1 MRRIPGLGQGQGGLC
16 CPRSADVFARLV
28 GLLLFTVGT
37 AGCGMLGQ
45 PQAQGASPPR
55 SVPQIGYIGADD
67 QVYVSDTDGSA
78 ARQLTAQVS
87 GLSNDQGWTFRW
99 PTYSPDGRRLAFA
112 GYRTQSGAL
121 LSSAVLSADTSQ
133 SNSSVVLESTDLAP
147 IYLYWSPDS
156 RHLTALL
163 QRGSSLELHLLDSAG
178 QEAPRRL
185 LVGQPLYWSW
195 ASDGKTLAVHVG
207 SDPRSSDTWVGLLHV
222 TDASIQEERFPDAPG
237 GFRAPAWAPGAA
249 ADRLAYVALGGGTSI
264 LTIRNTAGQSTR
276 LASSTT
282 DIAFSWS
289 PQGDWLAFASAS
301 PNTPATYTGVE
312 VVRADGSERHRLSQ
326 DALVAFYWAP
336 DGKRLAL
343 LGLDPAAQAL
353 AWSVVS
359 VDGKQHQTLTSF
371 VPSSDFAFQLPFF
384 DQYAQS
390 TRLWSADG
398 QKLVYGATG
407 GSQRRNGST
416 LTEQVMLLDASG
428 QAAPAAI
435 AQGSVAVWS
444 PAN

>member
-1 MRRIPGLGQGQGGLC
+1 L
-16 CPRSADVFARLV
+16 
-28 GLLLFTVGT
+28 
-37 AGCGMLGQ
+37 LGQ
-45 PQAQGASPPR
+45 PQQAQSTPAPR
-55 SVPQIGYIGADD
+55 SVPHIGYIGADD
-67 QVYVSDTDGSA
+67 QVYVSETGGSA
-78 ARQLTAQVS
+78 IRQLTAQVA

-99 PTYSPDGRRLAFA
+99 PTFSPDGRRLAFA

-121 LSSAVLSADTSQ
+121 LSSAVLSADISQ
-133 SNSSVVLESTDLAP
+133 TNSSVVLESTDLAP

-163 QRGSSLELHLLDSAG
+163 QHGSTLELHLLDSAG
-178 QEAPRRL
+178 TEAPRRL

-195 ASDGKTLAVHVG
+195 ASDGKTVAVHAG
-207 SDPRSSDTWVGLLHV
+207 DPQTGDAWVGLLHV
-222 TDASIQEERFPDAPG
+222 ADDSTVVERFADAPG
-237 GFRAPAWAPGAA
+237 GFRAPAWAPGAGA
-249 ADRLAYVALGGGTSI
+249 ADKLAYVALGGGTSI
-264 LTIRNTAGQSTR
+264 LTIRNAIGQLTR
-276 LASSTT
+276 LASSQT

-289 PQGDWLAFASAS
+289 PPGDWLAFASAS
-301 PNTPATYTGVE
+301 TTMRATYSGVE
-312 VVRADGSERHRLSQ
+312 VAHADGSERHRLSQ
-326 DALVAFYWAP
+326 DPLVAFYWAP

-343 LGLDPAAQAL
+343 LGLDQAAQAL
-353 AWSVVS
+353 SWSVVS
-359 VDGKQHQTLTSF
+359 VDGKQNQALASF

-407 GSQRRNGST
+407 GSERRNGST
-416 LTEQVMLLDASG
+416 LSEQVMLLDASG
-428 QAAPAAI
+428 QAATAPL

>member
-1 MRRIPGLGQGQGGLC
+1 M
-16 CPRSADVFARLV
+16 FARLV
-28 GLLLFTVGT
+28 GLLLFTVSM
-37 AGCGMLGQ
+37 AGCGLLSQPPGQ
-45 PQAQGASPPR
+45 DAPPPPR

-67 QVYVSDTDGSA
+67 QVYVSETNGSA

-87 GLSNDQGWTFRW
+87 GLSNDQGWTYRW

-121 LSSAVLSADTSQ
+121 LSSAVLSADTGPASA
-133 SNSSVVLESTDLAP
+133 NPSVVLESTDLAP
-147 IYLYWSPDS
+147 IYLYWSPVS

-163 QRGSSLELHLLDSAG
+163 QRGSTLELHLLDSTG

-195 ASDGKTLAVHVG
+195 APDAKTLAVHVG
-207 SDPRSSDTWVGLLHV
+207 ADPQSPDTWVGLLHV
-222 TDASIQEERFPDAPG
+222 SDASAQEERFPDAPG

-249 ADRLAYVALGGGTSI
+249 DTLAYVALGGGTSI
-264 LTIRNTAGQSTR
+264 LSVRNTAGQVTR
-276 LASSTT
+276 ITSSPT

-289 PQGDWLAFASAS
+289 LPGDWLAFASAS
-301 PNTPATYTGVE
+301 TDTPATYSGVE
-312 VVRADGSERHRLSQ
+312 VARADGSQRHRLSS
-326 DALVAFYWAP
+326 DPLVAFYWAP
-336 DGKRLAL
+336 DGTRLAL
-343 LGLDPAAQAL
+343 LGLDTAAQAL

-407 GSQRRNGST
+407 GSERRNGSA
-416 LTEQVMLLDASG
+416 LTEQVMLLDTTG

-444 PAN
+444 PAK

>member
-1 MRRIPGLGQGQGGLC
+1 
-16 CPRSADVFARLV
+16 VFTRLV
-28 GLLLFTVGT
+28 GLLLFTASL
-37 AGCGMLGQ
+37 AGCGLLSQ
-45 PQAQGASPPR
+45 PEATSTAPPR

-67 QVYVSDTDGSA
+67 QVYVSEPDGSS

-87 GLSNDQGWTFRW
+87 GLSNDQGWTYRW
-99 PTYSPDGRRLAFA
+99 PTYSPDGRHLAFA

-121 LSSAVLSADTSQ
+121 LSSAVLSSDVGQA
-133 SNSSVVLESTDLAP
+133 NASVVLESTDLAP

-163 QRGSSLELHLLDSAG
+163 QRGSNLELHLLDSAG
-178 QEAPRRL
+178 KEAPRKL

-207 SDPRSSDTWVGLLHV
+207 ADPQSSDTWVGLLHV
-222 TDASIQEERFPDAPG
+222 TDASTQEERFPDAPG
-237 GFRAPAWAPGAA
+237 GFRAPAWAPGASV
-249 ADRLAYVALGGGTSI
+249 DKLAYVALGGGRSI
-264 LTIRNTAGQSTR
+264 LTVRNAAGQITR
-276 LASSTT
+276 ITSSAT
-282 DIAFSWS
+282 DVAFNWS
-289 PQGDWLAFASAS
+289 PPGDWLAFASAS
-301 PNTPATYTGVE
+301 ADTPAAYTGLE
-312 VVRADGSERHRLSQ
+312 VARADGSERHSLSQ
-326 DALVAFYWAP
+326 DPLVAFYWAP

-343 LGLDPAAQAL
+343 LGLDAPAQAL
-353 AWSVVS
+353 SWSVVS
-359 VDGKQHQTLTSF
+359 VDGKQRQSLTSF

-398 QKLVYGATG
+398 QKLVYGAGG
-407 GSQRRNGST
+407 GSERRNGST
-416 LTEQVMLLDASG
+416 LSEHVMLLDAAG
-428 QAAPAAI
+428 QAAPAAV

>member
-1 MRRIPGLGQGQGGLC
+1 M
-16 CPRSADVFARLV
+16 FARLV
-28 GLLLFTVGT
+28 GLLLFTAGV
-37 AGCGMLGQ
+37 AGCGLLGQ
-45 PQAQGASPPR
+45 PLARDAAPPPR

-67 QVYVSDTDGSA
+67 QVYVSETNGSA
-78 ARQLTAQVS
+78 ARQLTAQVA
-87 GLSNDQGWTFRW
+87 GLSNDQGWTYRW

-121 LSSAVLSADTSQ
+121 LSSAVLSADIGQ
-133 SNSSVVLESTDLAP
+133 ANSSVVLESTDLAP

-163 QRGSSLELHLLDSAG
+163 QRGAGLELHLLDSTG
-178 QEAPRRL
+178 QEPPRRL

-195 ASDGKTLAVHVG
+195 APDGRTLAVHVG
-207 SDPRSSDTWVGLLHV
+207 ADPQSRDTWVGLLHI
-222 TDASIQEERFPDAPG
+222 TDAAAQEERFADAPG
-237 GFRAPAWAPGAA
+237 GFRAPAWAPGAG
-249 ADRLAYVALGGGTSI
+249 DKLAYVALGGGTSI
-264 LTIRNTAGQSTR
+264 LSVRSTAGQVTR
-276 LASSTT
+276 ITSSPTDLAF
-282 DIAFSWS
+282 IWS
-289 PQGDWLAFASAS
+289 PPGDWLAFASAS
-301 PNTPATYTGVE
+301 PDTPATYTGLE
-312 VVRADGSERHRLSQ
+312 VARADGSERHRLSQ
-326 DALVAFYWAP
+326 DPLVAFYWAP

-343 LGLDPAAQAL
+343 LGLDQAAQAL

-407 GSQRRNGST
+407 GSERRNGSA

-435 AQGSVAVWS
+435 APGSVAVWS